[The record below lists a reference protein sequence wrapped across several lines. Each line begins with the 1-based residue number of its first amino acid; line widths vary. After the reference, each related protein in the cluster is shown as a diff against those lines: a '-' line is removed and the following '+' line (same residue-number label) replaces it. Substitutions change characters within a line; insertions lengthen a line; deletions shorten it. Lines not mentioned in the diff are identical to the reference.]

1 MKIPIL
7 LGKKAAILKLIAPN
21 NAPPMHNDRHPHIS
35 INPATNTPTNC
46 VTPYKTAMNIICFF
60 INQSLGRFN
69 FKNNKLSIIVIIP
82 DPIIEMVTWSELN
95 SSMR

>member
-35 INPATNTPTNC
+35 INPATKTPTNC
-46 VTPYKTAMNIICFF
+46 VTPYKTAMNNVCFLL
-60 INQSLGRFN
+60 INVLGDSISY
-69 FKNNKLSIIVIIP
+69 KNLRTTSFQ
-82 DPIIEMVTWSELN
+82 LL
-95 SSMR
+95 

>member
-21 NAPPMHNDRHPHIS
+21 NAPPMHNDRHPQIS

-46 VTPYKTAMNIICFF
+46 VTPYKTAMNNVCFLL
-60 INQSLGRFN
+60 INVLGDSISYKFN
-69 FKNNKLSIIVIIP
+69 LRTTSFQL
-82 DPIIEMVTWSELN
+82 L
-95 SSMR
+95 

>member
-1 MKIPIL
+1 
-7 LGKKAAILKLIAPN
+7 
-21 NAPPMHNDRHPHIS
+21 MHSDRHPHIS

-46 VTPYKTAMNIICFF
+46 VTPYKTAMNNVCFLL
-60 INQSLGRFN
+60 IKVPGDSISYYEEV
-69 FKNNKLSIIVIIP
+69 KNNKLSIIVIIP